1 MLSTI
6 DSSTTTPAR
15 GSLRPTLSPP
25 NIVQSIPRYTDSDLP
40 PQFKAHSLEE
50 FQKSEGRENRKRRL
64 RALWNRL
71 PPLPQPKEHS
81 STDRT
86 PKPLGPGGLTFE
98 KAKSIRAMY
107 DGELL
112 VQCKGSK
119 DRIKTQRVEWDEFK
133 EYAKAKEVGKS
144 IRSFRL
150 TTNEY

>member
-1 MLSTI
+1 
-6 DSSTTTPAR
+6 
-15 GSLRPTLSPP
+15 
-25 NIVQSIPRYTDSDLP
+25 
-40 PQFKAHSLEE
+40 
-50 FQKSEGRENRKRRL
+50 
-64 RALWNRL
+64 
-71 PPLPQPKEHS
+71 
-81 STDRT
+81 
-86 PKPLGPGGLTFE
+86 
-98 KAKSIRAMY
+98 MY